1 LKKSQEGERLMERH
15 ELTAKLQA
23 LEPGECLSVPLYTL
37 IALFGS
43 TGATFDKD
51 AMRQSM
57 AFAEQHSCRFLYY
70 EYEHRDPEFFKTV

>member
-1 LKKSQEGERLMERH
+1 MDRY
-15 ELTAKLQA
+15 ELVAKLGA
-23 LEPGECLSVPLYTL
+23 LDPGECLSVPLYTL

-51 AMRQSM
+51 AIKQTM

-70 EYEHRDPEFFKTV
+70 EIDHREPEFLKVVC